1 MKKYSKRSIALL
13 IILFTLLFH
22 FLFVYFFTNVRFDLS
37 KSPAAFKKLVKEI
50 LSKTQPLKQKDELA
64 HNFVSHAPHNAPVI
78 YRSDS
83 DNADQPKTKQEPI
96 KENQKEI
103 TKEMETP
110 EEPIFDDPTMDR
122 QDNQEDELTEVT
134 PDKSNKNKKVEIQD
148 EQIEKEENR
157 KEEEIPEESV
167 VPETNQ
173 ETTTIIL
180 QKQKTAKQSSK
191 PVSTDITS
199 DKRRKPS
206 ITLDQLALQQVLKRD
221 MELRKRYFFPKKDK
235 VADKTQSPAEK
246 KQTATPQQQ
255 EKPNISMAQLAQGFL
270 NHMGAITTVGN
281 KQGKP
286 TEQQIAFERYAVK
299 IAQCLETSFKISNNK
314 QVCRMQQNDME
325 IVLEVNA
332 QGKLSMLVIAQSS
345 SNPVVDQ
352 FALDVFKNASSS
364 FPAPPQS
371 IGSVFRIAFM
381 LNHISN
387 LAFMSNGVLTTGRQ

>member
-37 KSPAAFKKLVKEI
+37 KSPAAFKKLVQEI

-64 HNFVSHAPHNAPVI
+64 HNFVSHAPNNAPVI

-83 DNADQPKTKQEPI
+83 DDADQPQTKQEPI
-96 KENQKEI
+96 KEDKKEI
-103 TKEMETP
+103 TKEMETA
-110 EEPIFDDPTMDR
+110 EEPILDDPTMDR
-122 QDNQEDELTEVT
+122 QDNQEDESTEVT
-134 PDKSNKNKKVEIQD
+134 PDKSDKNKEVEIQE

-173 ETTTIIL
+173 ETTTIIP
-180 QKQKTAKQSSK
+180 QKQKTAKQSNK
-191 PVSTDITS
+191 S

-221 MELRKRYFFPKKDK
+221 MELRKRYFFPKKDNPSDYAK
-235 VADKTQSPAEK
+235 ASSDKSNKPSPTNNPSNR
-246 KQTATPQQQ
+246 Q
-255 EKPNISMAQLAQGFL
+255 NISMAQLAQGFL
-270 NHMGAITTVGN
+270 NHMGAITTIGN
-281 KQGKP
+281 KNGKP

-314 QVCRMQQNDME
+314 QVCRMQQSDME

-352 FALDVFKNASSS
+352 FALEVFKNASSS
-364 FPAPPQS
+364 FPVPPQS
-371 IGSVFRIAFM
+371 IGNVFRIAFM

-387 LAFMSNGVLTTGRQ
+387 LAFMSNGVLTAGRQ